1 MPSLD
6 GVPGTDPELWLA
18 IVRRCEKLVPTVAA
32 PVLDALHEL
41 DPEAVLET
49 YFEVLVS

>member
-1 MPSLD
+1 MLSLH
-6 GVPGTDPELWLA
+6 GAPGTDPELWLA
-18 IVRRCEKLVPTVAA
+18 IVRRCEKLAPTAA
-32 PVLDALHEL
+32 ASVLDALHEL